1 MTLQLTPAHAEEEL
15 LLDTHFS
22 AGDLA
27 KLRLRV
33 DEIAAIAGLIGSRRA
48 EFVLAMHE
56 VACNAVRHGGGSGSL
71 KLYLGPGTLRCQVTD
86 EGPGF
91 DEDVIPC
98 VPPALET
105 SESGRGLWLVRHVTD
120 HMRIVKGPVGTDVT
134 YAMRLSVT

>member
-1 MTLQLTPAHAEEEL
+1 MTLQLNPAHAGEEL

-33 DEIAAIAGLIGSRRA
+33 DELAAIAGFIEPRRA

-56 VACNAVRHGGGSGSL
+56 VACNAVRHGGGSGTL
-71 KLYLGPGTLRCQVTD
+71 RLYLTPDALRCQVTD

-98 VPPALET
+98 VPPALEA
-105 SESGRGLWLVRHVTD
+105 SESGRGLWLVRQFTD
-120 HMRIVKGPVGTDVT
+120 HMTIVKSSVGTDVT
-134 YAMRLSVT
+134 YAMRLSAT